1 MLTLIVWK
9 SESTLT
15 WKTALSSRSGYG
27 HKFCQVQ
34 DHFSLNYAACP
45 SFVRKYI
52 LTVCVCILSWSR
64 NFCLDSHLHIIS
76 YHACNLEYW
85 PIPMHKLWA
94 SQSLMERFL
103 VRSASA
109 CFSLR
114 LSLTFVFFL
123 WTWEKVSLRTS
134 SSEPC
139 YDDRKIQSKLKG
151 FVKHKVNTIFNP
163 FVSYA
168 TARWS
173 CQ

>member
-114 LSLTFVFFL
+114 LSLTFVFF
-123 WTWEKVSLRTS
+123 EKFTLNPTVIFGHIFLYVSRVHFSLFYVVLRVYYCNLYLYYHQT
-134 SSEPC
+134 
-139 YDDRKIQSKLKG
+139 
-151 FVKHKVNTIFNP
+151 
-163 FVSYA
+163 
-168 TARWS
+168 
-173 CQ
+173 